1 MSRPPLSCTILG
13 GANGSGKSTIYSKLH
28 LDGELVNADLVAR
41 QIAPNNPESA
51 TEAAGRRVIQ
61 RLRQLLSARE
71 SFVYET
77 TLSSHQSIKLMER
90 ARDNGYSVN
99 LAFVVLRDLE
109 LNVLRVAERVMQGGH
124 SIPEKTIRRRYAGAF
139 ERLPRAIALAH
150 RIIIYDNSSQDNLE
164 TLIQIRDRDIVFSAL
179 NESNL
184 LHDRI
189 AERVA
194 SALNIGTGSVFKD
207 ADPGRR
213 P

>member
-1 MSRPPLSCTILG
+1 MSRLPLSCTILG

-90 ARDNGYSVN
+90 ARDKGYSVN
-99 LAFVVLRDLE
+99 LAFIVLRDLE
-109 LNVLRVAERVMQGGH
+109 LNVLRVAQRVMQGGH

-164 TLIQIRDRDIVFSAL
+164 TLIQIRDGDIVFSAL
-179 NESNL
+179 NGSNL

-189 AERVA
+189 AERVG
-194 SALNIGTGSVFKD
+194 SALNIGIDSVFKD
-207 ADPGRR
+207 AKPGRR
-213 P
+213 S